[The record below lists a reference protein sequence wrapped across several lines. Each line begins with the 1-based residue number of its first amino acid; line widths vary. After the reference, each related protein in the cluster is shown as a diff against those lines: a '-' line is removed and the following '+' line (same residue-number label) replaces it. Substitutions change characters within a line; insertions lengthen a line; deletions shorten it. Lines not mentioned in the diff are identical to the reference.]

1 MGRLAHDNL
10 IPFRCL
16 HIISGRP
23 AAAAASLPTGAPEL
37 HNRPMFDWNDLK
49 YFLAV
54 ARHGSTIAAAKAL
67 RTSQSTV
74 QRRLSDLESKI
85 GRELAAR
92 QTAGYRLTPFGEKLL
107 PLAERVEAAIADFEQ
122 CVTGEVR
129 VEAGVIRMTCP
140 EPIIP
145 RLLPIIEQFHTRHP
159 RLRVEFVTSD
169 RYLDLAKGEADVAL
183 RSGDTEDEL
192 IGRKIADSIWAV
204 YASRAYI
211 EQHGKP
217 EKPEDL
223 KQHRLVSLDEAMSK
237 HRLVGWL
244 NSIAPNGTIAARN
257 NSILGL
263 MQAVKSG
270 LGVSALPIP
279 MAEQQEDLVRL
290 FGPVAEL
297 SRSWRLLTHPDL
309 RRTKRISLF
318 FDFIVEQRE
327 ALKPIL
333 TG

>member
-1 MGRLAHDNL
+1 
-10 IPFRCL
+10 
-16 HIISGRP
+16 
-23 AAAAASLPTGAPEL
+23 
-37 HNRPMFDWNDLK
+37 MFDWNDLK
-49 YFLAV
+49 FFLAV
-54 ARHGSTIAAAKAL
+54 ARHGSTIAAGKAL

-74 QRRLSDLESKI
+74 QRRLTELETKI
-85 GRELAAR
+85 GRALATR
-92 QTAGYRLTPFGEKLL
+92 QPTGYRLTPFGEKLL
-107 PLAERVEAAIADFEQ
+107 PLAERVEAAIENVEQ
-122 CVTGEVR
+122 CITGEVLE
-129 VEAGVIRMTCP
+129 EAGVIRMTCP

-145 RLLPIIEQFHTRHP
+145 RLLPIIERFHALHSQI
-159 RLRVEFVTSD
+159 RVEFVTSD
-169 RYLDLAKGEADVAL
+169 RYLDLTKGEADVAL

-204 YASRAYI
+204 YASHAYI

-217 EKPEDL
+217 DRPEDL
-223 KQHRLVSLDEAMSK
+223 DRHRIVSLDESMNR
-237 HRLVGWL
+237 HRLVAWL
-244 NSIAPNGTIAARN
+244 NSVAPNATVVARN

-263 MQAVKSG
+263 LQAVKSG

-279 MAEQQEDLVRL
+279 MAEQHYELVRL

-309 RRTKRISLF
+309 RRTRRISLF
-318 FDFIVEQRE
+318 FDYIIESRE

>member
-1 MGRLAHDNL
+1 
-10 IPFRCL
+10 
-16 HIISGRP
+16 
-23 AAAAASLPTGAPEL
+23 
-37 HNRPMFDWNDLK
+37 MFDWNDLK

-54 ARHGSTIAAAKAL
+54 ARHGSTIAAGKAL
-67 RTSQSTV
+67 GISQSTV
-74 QRRLSDLESKI
+74 HRRLSELEAKI
-85 GRELAAR
+85 GRELTSR
-92 QTAGYRLTPFGEKLL
+92 QSTGYRLTPFGEKLL
-107 PLAERVEAAIADFEQ
+107 PLAERIEAAIGDLEQ

-129 VEAGVIRMTCP
+129 EETGVIRMTCP

-145 RLLPIIEQFHTRHP
+145 RLLPIIEQFHARHP
-159 RLRVEFVTSD
+159 AVRVEFMTSD
-169 RYLDLAKGEADVAL
+169 RYLDLLKGEADVAL

-204 YASRAYI
+204 YASRSYI
-211 EQHGKP
+211 ECHGRP
-217 EKPEDL
+217 ERAEDL
-223 KQHRLVSLDEAMSK
+223 DQHRVVSLDEALSK
-237 HRLVGWL
+237 HRLVTWL
-244 NSIAPNGTIAARN
+244 KSVAPNATVAARN

-279 MAEQQEDLVRL
+279 MAEPQAELVRL

-318 FDFIVEQRE
+318 FDFIVEQRD
-327 ALKPIL
+327 ALRPIL

>member
-1 MGRLAHDNL
+1 
-10 IPFRCL
+10 
-16 HIISGRP
+16 
-23 AAAAASLPTGAPEL
+23 
-37 HNRPMFDWNDLK
+37 MFDWNDLK
-49 YFLAV
+49 FFLAV
-54 ARHGSTIAAAKAL
+54 ARQGSTIAAGKAL
-67 RTSQSTV
+67 KTSQSTV
-74 QRRLSDLESKI
+74 QRRLSELEAKI

-92 QTAGYRLTPFGEKLL
+92 QSTGYRLTPFGEKLL
-107 PLAERVEAAIADFEQ
+107 PLAERVEVAIENLEQ
-122 CVTGEVR
+122 CITGEVR
-129 VEAGVIRMTCP
+129 EETGVIRMTCP

-145 RLLPIIEQFHTRHP
+145 RLLPIIDHFQESHP

-169 RYLDLAKGEADVAL
+169 RYLDLTKGEADVAL

-204 YASRAYI
+204 YASHSYI

-217 EKPEDL
+217 ERPEDL
-223 KQHRLVSLDEAMSK
+223 RLHRVVSLDESMSK

-244 NSIAPNGTIAARN
+244 SNVAPDATIVARN

-263 MQAVKSG
+263 LQSVKSG
-270 LGVSALPIP
+270 LGVSALPVP
-279 MAEQQEDLVRL
+279 MAEQHGELVRL

-297 SRSWRLLTHPDL
+297 GRSWRLLTHPDL

-318 FDFIVEQRE
+318 FDHIIENKD
-327 ALKPIL
+327 ALKSVL

>member
-1 MGRLAHDNL
+1 
-10 IPFRCL
+10 
-16 HIISGRP
+16 
-23 AAAAASLPTGAPEL
+23 
-37 HNRPMFDWNDLK
+37 
-49 YFLAV
+49 
-54 ARHGSTIAAAKAL
+54 
-67 RTSQSTV
+67 
-74 QRRLSDLESKI
+74 
-85 GRELAAR
+85 
-92 QTAGYRLTPFGEKLL
+92 
-107 PLAERVEAAIADFEQ
+107 
-122 CVTGEVR
+122 
-129 VEAGVIRMTCP
+129 MTCP
-140 EPIIP
+140 EPIVP
-145 RLLPIIEQFHTRHP
+145 RLLPVIEQFHSRHP

-169 RYLDLAKGEADVAL
+169 RYLDLTKGEADVAL

-192 IGRKIADSIWAV
+192 VGRKIADSIWAV
-204 YASRAYI
+204 YASRSYV

-217 EKPEDL
+217 ERPEDL
-223 KQHRLVSLDEAMSK
+223 DRHRVVSLDEAMSK

-244 NSIAPNGTIAARN
+244 NSVAPNATIAARN

-270 LGVSALPIP
+270 LGVSALPVS
-279 MAEQQEDLVRL
+279 MAEQQEELVRL
-290 FGPVAEL
+290 FGPVVEL

>member
-1 MGRLAHDNL
+1 
-10 IPFRCL
+10 
-16 HIISGRP
+16 
-23 AAAAASLPTGAPEL
+23 
-37 HNRPMFDWNDLK
+37 MFDWNDLK
-49 YFLAV
+49 FFLAV
-54 ARHGSTIAAAKAL
+54 ARHGSTIAAGKAL

-74 QRRLSDLESKI
+74 QRRLGELETRI

-92 QTAGYRLTPFGEKLL
+92 QTTGYRLTPFGEKLL
-107 PLAERVEAAIADFEQ
+107 PLAERVEAAINDFEQ

-129 VEAGVIRMTCP
+129 EEAGVIRMTCP
-140 EPIIP
+140 EPIVP
-145 RLLPIIEQFHTRHP
+145 RLLPVIEQFHARHP

-169 RYLDLAKGEADVAL
+169 RYLDLTKGEADVAL

-192 IGRKIADSIWAV
+192 VGRKIADSIWAV
-204 YASRAYI
+204 YASRSYV

-217 EKPEDL
+217 ERPEDL
-223 KQHRLVSLDEAMSK
+223 DRHRVVGLDEAMSR

-244 NSIAPNGTIAARN
+244 NSVAPNATVTARN

-270 LGVSALPIP
+270 LGVSALPVS
-279 MAEQQEDLVRL
+279 MAEQQEELVRL
-290 FGPVAEL
+290 FGPVPEL

>member
-1 MGRLAHDNL
+1 
-10 IPFRCL
+10 
-16 HIISGRP
+16 
-23 AAAAASLPTGAPEL
+23 
-37 HNRPMFDWNDLK
+37 MFDWNDLK

-54 ARHGSTIAAAKAL
+54 ARHGSTIAAGKAL

-74 QRRLSDLESKI
+74 HRRLSELEAKI

-92 QTAGYRLTPFGEKLL
+92 QTTGYRLTEFGEKLL
-107 PLAERVEAAIADFEQ
+107 PLAERVEAAITDLEQ

-129 VEAGVIRMTCP
+129 DEAGIIRMTCP

-145 RLLPIIEQFHTRHP
+145 RLLPIIEQFHARHP
-159 RLRVEFVTSD
+159 AIRVEFVTSD
-169 RYLDLAKGEADVAL
+169 RYLDLLKGEADVAL

-204 YASRAYI
+204 YASRDYI
-211 EQHGKP
+211 DRHGKP
-217 EKPEDL
+217 ERIEDL
-223 KQHRLVSLDEAMSK
+223 GQHRLVSLDEAMSK
-237 HRLVGWL
+237 HRLNAWISNV
-244 NSIAPNGTIAARN
+244 APNATIAARN

-270 LGVSALPIP
+270 LGVSALPTP
-279 MAEQQEDLVRL
+279 MADEQPDLVRVL
-290 FGPVAEL
+290 GPVPEL

-309 RRTKRISLF
+309 RRTKRVSLF

-327 ALKPIL
+327 ALKPVL

>member
-1 MGRLAHDNL
+1 
-10 IPFRCL
+10 
-16 HIISGRP
+16 
-23 AAAAASLPTGAPEL
+23 
-37 HNRPMFDWNDLK
+37 
-49 YFLAV
+49 
-54 ARHGSTIAAAKAL
+54 
-67 RTSQSTV
+67 V
-74 QRRLSDLESKI
+74 QRRLSELEAKI
-85 GRELAAR
+85 GRELVAR

-107 PLAERVEAAIADFEQ
+107 PLAERVEAAIGDFEQ

-129 VEAGVIRMTCP
+129 EEAGVIRVTCP

-145 RLLPIIEQFHTRHP
+145 RLLPIIEGFHARHP
-159 RLRVEFVTSD
+159 QLRVTFVTSD
-169 RYLDLAKGEADVAL
+169 HYLDLAKGEADVAL

-211 EQHGKP
+211 ELHGKP
-217 EKPEDL
+217 ESPEEL
-223 KQHRLVSLDEAMSK
+223 NRHRVISLDEAMSK
-237 HRLVGWL
+237 HRLVAWL
-244 NSIAPNGTIAARN
+244 NNVAPKATIAARN

-279 MAEQQEDLVRL
+279 MAEQHEELVRL

-318 FDFIVEQRE
+318 FDYIIEQRE
-327 ALKPIL
+327 ALRPIL

>member
-1 MGRLAHDNL
+1 
-10 IPFRCL
+10 
-16 HIISGRP
+16 
-23 AAAAASLPTGAPEL
+23 
-37 HNRPMFDWNDLK
+37 MFDWNDLK
-49 YFLAV
+49 FFLAV
-54 ARHGSTIAAAKAL
+54 ARHGSTIAAGKAL

-74 QRRLSDLESKI
+74 QRRLGELEAKI
-85 GRELAAR
+85 GRELVAR
-92 QTAGYRLTPFGEKLL
+92 QTTGYRPTPFGEKLL
-107 PLAERVEAAIADFEQ
+107 PLAERVEAAIGDFEQ

-129 VEAGVIRMTCP
+129 EEAGVIRMTCP

-145 RLLPIIEQFHTRHP
+145 RLLPIIEGFHARHP
-159 RLRVEFVTSD
+159 QLRVEFVTSD
-169 RYLDLAKGEADVAL
+169 RYLDLTKGEADVAL

-204 YASRAYI
+204 YASRSYV

-217 EKPEDL
+217 ERPEDL
-223 KQHRLVSLDEAMSK
+223 DRHRVVSLDEAMSK

-244 NSIAPNGTIAARN
+244 NSVAPNATIAARN

-270 LGVSALPIP
+270 LGVSALPVS
-279 MAEQQEDLVRL
+279 MAEQQKELVRL
-290 FGPVAEL
+290 FGPVVEL

>member
-1 MGRLAHDNL
+1 
-10 IPFRCL
+10 
-16 HIISGRP
+16 
-23 AAAAASLPTGAPEL
+23 
-37 HNRPMFDWNDLK
+37 MFNWNDLK

-54 ARHGSTIAAAKAL
+54 ARHGSTIAAGKAL

-74 QRRLSDLESKI
+74 QRRLGELEAKI
-85 GRELAAR
+85 GRELASR
-92 QTAGYRLTPFGEKLL
+92 HTAGYRLTSFGAKLL
-107 PLAERVEAAIADFEQ
+107 PLAERVEAAITEFEQ

-129 VEAGVIRMTCP
+129 TEAGVIRMTCP

-145 RLLPIIEQFHTRHP
+145 RLLPIIEQFHARHP
-159 RLRVEFVTSD
+159 GLRVEFVTSD
-169 RYLDLAKGEADVAL
+169 RYLDLTKGEADVAL

-211 EQHGKP
+211 EQYGKP
-217 EKPEDL
+217 EKAEDL
-223 KQHRLVSLDEAMSK
+223 DRHRIVSLDEAMSR

-244 NSIAPNGTIAARN
+244 DGIAPKAIISARN

-263 MQAVKSG
+263 MQAVRSG

-279 MAEQQEDLVRL
+279 LAEQQEELVRL
-290 FGPVAEL
+290 FGPVPEL

>member
-1 MGRLAHDNL
+1 
-10 IPFRCL
+10 
-16 HIISGRP
+16 
-23 AAAAASLPTGAPEL
+23 
-37 HNRPMFDWNDLK
+37 MFDWNDLK
-49 YFLAV
+49 FFLAV
-54 ARHGSTIAAAKAL
+54 ARHGSTIAAGKAL

-74 QRRLSDLESKI
+74 QRRLGELEARI
-85 GRELAAR
+85 GRELAVR
-92 QTAGYRLTPFGEKLL
+92 QTTGYRLTTFGEKLL
-107 PLAERVEAAIADFEQ
+107 PLAERVEAAVNDFEQ

-129 VEAGVIRMTCP
+129 EEAGVIRMTCP
-140 EPIIP
+140 EPIVP
-145 RLLPIIEQFHTRHP
+145 RLLPLIEQFHARHP

-169 RYLDLAKGEADVAL
+169 RYLDLTKGEADVAL

-192 IGRKIADSIWAV
+192 VGRKIADSIWAV
-204 YASRAYI
+204 YASRSYV
-211 EQHGKP
+211 ERHGKP
-217 EKPEDL
+217 ETPEDL
-223 KQHRLVSLDEAMSK
+223 DRHRVVSLDEAMSK

-244 NSIAPNGTIAARN
+244 NSVAPNATIAARN

-270 LGVSALPIP
+270 LGASALPVS
-279 MAEQQEDLVRL
+279 MAEQHEELVRL
-290 FGPVAEL
+290 FGPVVEL

-318 FDFIVEQRE
+318 FDFIIEQRE